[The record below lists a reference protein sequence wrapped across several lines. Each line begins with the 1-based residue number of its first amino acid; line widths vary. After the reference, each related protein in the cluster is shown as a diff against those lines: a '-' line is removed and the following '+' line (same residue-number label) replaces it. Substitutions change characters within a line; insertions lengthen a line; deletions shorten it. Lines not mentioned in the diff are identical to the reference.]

1 MSYQYSGVMCRSA
14 QFCPVGSGLWAWKK
28 KEWTRGKCRGTGD
41 YALQGE
47 GVLSVL
53 FSAVYRLPGT
63 W

>member
-28 KEWTRGKCRGTGD
+28 KEWTRGKRRGTGD